1 MQRPSLGSAATR
13 SEQSLD
19 PAAPPNGLG
28 APDSTEPRRLV
39 PPRPAVPNSVPPWYW
54 PVDVLRMDPLCVWPE
69 QAYEDDTY
77 VRNFLGLK
85 RRLLNSPTAIRH
97 VLIDNIGNYRRAPGS
112 ARILRTLAGNGL
124 LLAEG
129 DEWKHQRRTI
139 APALTPRSV
148 PVLARHAVTAAEET
162 VAELRAAGDAPVDL
176 LAAMQQLALEIAGRS
191 MFSLEMGEHGPA
203 LRDYIVRFAAGLGR
217 ASLIDMILPGTV
229 SAPRDFARRR
239 YHAQWMQL
247 IDGIMESRMQ
257 ASATDAP
264 RDLFDLLVAARD
276 PDTGAP
282 FTRPQLRD
290 QVATMIAA
298 GHETTGT
305 TLFWSL
311 YLLALAP
318 WEQDR
323 MAAEVRDIEIGAATV
338 EQALPRLVY
347 TKAVISEA
355 LRLYPP
361 AYTISRQAIG
371 DDRIEGIEIAAG
383 SQVVVLP
390 WVLHRHRR
398 LWKDPDA
405 FDPIRFL
412 PDAPQ
417 PDRFAYLP
425 FSTGPRV
432 CVGAAFAMAE
442 AMLILAMLIRTFRV
456 EIDDPEPILPVASV
470 TLHPNRPGRFRL
482 RPRSELAA

>member
-1 MQRPSLGSAATR
+1 MIPA
-13 SEQSLD
+13 EQSAG
-19 PAAPPNGLG
+19 PAPLVGGREPSHL
-28 APDSTEPRRLV
+28 TEPRRLA
-39 PPRPAVPNSVPPWYW
+39 PPRPAVPSSVPPWYW
-54 PVDVLRMDPLCVWPE
+54 PADVLRMDPLCVWPTE
-69 QAYEDDTY
+69 AYEEDTY

-85 RRLLNSPTAIRH
+85 RRLLNSPAAIRH
-97 VLIDNIGNYRRAPGS
+97 VLVDNFANYRRAPGS
-112 ARILRTLAGNGL
+112 ARILRTLAGEGL

-129 DEWKHQRRTI
+129 EEWKHQRRTI

-162 VAELRAAGDAPVDL
+162 IAGLRMSGDQPVDL

-203 LRDYIVRFAAGLGR
+203 LRDYIVRFAEGLGR

-239 YHAQWMQL
+239 YHAQWMKL
-247 IDGIMESRMQ
+247 IDQIMESRMR
-257 ASATDAP
+257 ASATDTP

-276 PDTGAP
+276 ADTGAP

-323 MAAEVRDIEIGAATV
+323 VAAEVRDVEIGAATV

-347 TKAVISEA
+347 TRAVVSEA

-371 DDRIEGIEIAAG
+371 DDRVDGIKIAAG

-398 LWKDPDA
+398 LWKDPDV
-405 FDPIRFL
+405 FDPTRFL
-412 PDAPQ
+412 PDAPP

-456 EIDDPEPILPVASV
+456 ETDDPEPILPVASV

-482 RPRSELAA
+482 RPRGDRSA

>member
-1 MQRPSLGSAATR
+1 MQVE
-13 SEQSLD
+13 SENVG
-19 PAAPPNGLG
+19 AAPTEYVADPGSPARPETAGL
-28 APDSTEPRRLV
+28 SSEPRRLV
-39 PPRPAVPNSVPPWYW
+39 PPRPAVPSTVPPWYW
-54 PVDVLRMDPLCVWPE
+54 PIDVLRMDPLCVWPE
-69 QAYEDDTY
+69 QAYEEDTY
-77 VRNFLGLK
+77 LRNFLGLK
-85 RRLLNSPTAIRH
+85 RRLLNSPAAIRH
-97 VLIDNIGNYRRAPGS
+97 VLVDNFTNYRRAPGS

-129 DEWKHQRRTI
+129 DEWRHQRRTI

-148 PVLARHAVTAAEET
+148 PVLARHAVAAAEET
-162 VAELRAAGDAPVDL
+162 IAVLRAAGDQPVDL

-203 LRDYIVRFAAGLGR
+203 LRDYIVRFAASLGR
-217 ASLIDMILPGTV
+217 ASLIDMLLPGTIP
-229 SAPRDFARRR
+229 APRDFARRR
-239 YHAQWMQL
+239 YHARWMAL
-247 IDGIMESRMQ
+247 IDRIMESRMR
-257 ASATDAP
+257 ASTTDAP

-311 YLLALAP
+311 YLMALAP

-323 MAAEVRDIEIGAATV
+323 VADEVRDIDISPATV

-347 TKAVISEA
+347 TKAVVSEA
-355 LRLYPP
+355 LRLYPA
-361 AYTISRQAIG
+361 AYTISRQAIA
-371 DDRIEGIEIAAG
+371 DDRIDGIEIPAL

-398 LWKDPDA
+398 QWRDPDV
-405 FDPIRFL
+405 FDPARFL
-412 PDAPQ
+412 PDMPP

-442 AMLILAMLIRTFRV
+442 AVLILAMLLRTFRV
-456 EIDDPEPILPVASV
+456 ELDDPGPILPVASV
-470 TLHPNRPGRFRL
+470 TLHPDRPGRFRL
-482 RPRSELAA
+482 RPRC

>member
-1 MQRPSLGSAATR
+1 MQTPSLGSDVTR
-13 SEQSLD
+13 PEQSRD
-19 PAAPPNGLG
+19 PAALPDGRE
-28 APDSTEPRRLV
+28 APDSTEPRRFI
-39 PPRPAVPNSVPPWYW
+39 PARPAAPSSVPPWYW

-69 QAYEDDTY
+69 RAYEDHTY
-77 VRNFLGLK
+77 ARNFLGLK
-85 RRLLNSPTAIRH
+85 RRLLNSPAAIRH
-97 VLIDNIGNYRRAPGS
+97 VLVDNFGNYRRAPGS
-112 ARILRTLAGNGL
+112 ARVLRTLAGDGL

-162 VAELRAAGDAPVDL
+162 VAELRAAGDQPVDL
-176 LAAMQQLALEIAGRS
+176 LAAMQQLALEVAGRS

-203 LRDYIVRFAAGLGR
+203 LRDYIVRFGERLGR
-217 ASLIDMILPGTV
+217 ASLIDMILPGTM

-239 YHAQWMQL
+239 YHAQWMHL
-247 IDGIMESRMQ
+247 IDQIMESRMRT
-257 ASATDAP
+257 SATDAP

-318 WEQDR
+318 WAQDR
-323 MAAEVRDIEIGAATV
+323 VAAEVRDIEIGAATV

-347 TKAVISEA
+347 TRAVVSEA

-371 DDRIEGIEIAAG
+371 DDRVDGIDIPAG
-383 SQVVVLP
+383 SQVVVMP

-398 LWKDPDA
+398 LWKDPDV
-405 FDPIRFL
+405 FDPTRFL

-442 AMLILAMLIRTFRV
+442 AMLILAMLIQTFGV
-456 EIDDPEPILPVASV
+456 EFDDPDPILPVASV
-470 TLHPNRPGRFRL
+470 TLHPNRAGRFRL
-482 RPRSELAA
+482 RPRDARAS